1 MKFLYEILKN
11 SDETSEQLRQEG
23 IKPKEKYGYFYVPL
37 TPLLEKDGQLIN
49 LWKKRYFDWIDNPV
63 KEEVIVELHDDELL
77 EFYAE
82 DFAFGSID
90 AVYRAKDLEIILD
103 EMHKYGKKNV
113 KKPEKHMSP
122 LWNGEANVKNWFDE
136 YLCLNFTFEGTDAY
150 IFNLS
155 MMDYFCRHD
164 GPVKLSSAGKGKK
177 EQTKVKKTYEMRY
190 KKAMHEFKMEF
201 FDPMTFNEELVQV
214 FNMKDAMATS
224 MRPGDGRSLHV
235 ELSKKYNRL
244 SFQATGPCSSEQMTG
259 PNVILSAW
267 SLASQNIGI
276 SVDLDTYKKADKIKN
291 PVLAELWNGLKIPEQ
306 LPDWA
311 KEKKYSFLIKSV
323 LERAI
328 EDDEFIDACKEITE
342 ILKKT

>member
-1 MKFLYEILKN
+1 MKFLYEILKK
-11 SDETSEQLRQEG
+11 SDETIEQLKRDG
-23 IKPKEKYGYFYVPL
+23 IKPREKYGHFYVPL

-49 LWKKRYFDWIDNPV
+49 LWRKRYYDWIDNPV

-82 DFAFGSID
+82 DFGLRHAST
-90 AVYRAKDLEIILD
+90 VYRAKDIEIILD
-103 EMHKYGKKNV
+103 EMYKYGKNNI
-113 KKPEKHMSP
+113 KKPETHMAP
-122 LWNGEANVKNWFDE
+122 LWNGEANVKNWFNEDL
-136 YLCLNFTFEGTDAY
+136 YLNFTFKGVDSY

-164 GPVKLSSAGKGKK
+164 GPVKFGLAGKGKK
-177 EQTKVKKTYEMRY
+177 EQTKVKKTYELRY
-190 KKAMHEFKMEF
+190 KKAMCELKMEF
-201 FDPMTFNEELVQV
+201 FDPMTFNEDLIMV

-224 MRPGDGRSLHV
+224 IRPGDACSLHV

-244 SFQATGPCSSEQMTG
+244 TFQATGPCSREHMAESD
-259 PNVILSAW
+259 VILSAW

-306 LPDWA
+306 IPDWA

-328 EDDEFIDACKEITE
+328 EDDEFIDACKEVTE
-342 ILKKT
+342 ILKKV